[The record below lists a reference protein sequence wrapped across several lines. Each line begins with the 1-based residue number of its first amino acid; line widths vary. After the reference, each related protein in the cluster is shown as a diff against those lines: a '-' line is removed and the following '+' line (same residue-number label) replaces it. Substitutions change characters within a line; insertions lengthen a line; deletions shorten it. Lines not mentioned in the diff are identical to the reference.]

1 MGVGEKL
8 DDLESFQASRI
19 AGRILG
25 QGDIV
30 GLVEKAAEVIDKEDA
45 EKLAKKMMKGQ
56 FSLNDMADQLKQI
69 RSMGDVGGLMGMIPG
84 LSKMKKQISKANID
98 DKMIARQQAILSS
111 MTPGE
116 RDKPKVLNGS
126 RRRRI
131 AAGSGTSV
139 QDVNRLLKQHKQMGQ
154 MMKKM
159 GKMGQRGMVGG
170 GMPPGMMS
178 PGMMPRG

>member
-1 MGVGEKL
+1 
-8 DDLESFQASRI
+8 
-19 AGRILG
+19 
-25 QGDIV
+25 
-30 GLVEKAAEVIDKEDA
+30 
-45 EKLAKKMMKGQ
+45 MKGQ
-56 FSLNDMADQLKQI
+56 FTLNDMADQLKQV

-84 LSKMKKQISKANID
+84 LSKLKKQISEANIN

-116 RDKPKVLNGS
+116 RFKPKILNGS

-139 QDVNRLLKQHKQMGQ
+139 QDVNRLLKQHKQMGL

-159 GKMGQRGMVGG
+159 GKTGQRGMLGVGI
-170 GMPPGMMS
+170 PPEIL
-178 PGMMPRG
+178 PRG